1 MEIDNDTQKFIDLIL
16 ENKTP
21 KIHTLTPKELR
32 DMRSKM
38 ASIPDEHIVEIKSI
52 KNISFNSKNKKIN
65 LRIYKDTF

>member
-32 DMRSKM
+32 DMRAKM

-52 KNISFNSKNKKIN
+52 KNISFN
-65 LRIYKDTF
+65 